1 MVIGVKDAVK
11 LIGMSIIACCAIFVC
26 TLFLNY
32 QLDLVSMQSSITT
45 PAAAAMYE
53 AQVSMGK
60 VTCAVTGGCLAATS
74 VVMLLFYVKDYIDT
88 HGKNLGILKALGY
101 SRGKIAKHF
110 WVFGCSVFL
119 GCAVGFC
126 AACAYLPRFYQLQNA
141 QALFPDIAVR
151 FHPWLACLL
160 VFVPALFY
168 SLVAILYA
176 RRRLKRPALDLL
188 RERQEEPPK
197 LRRKQERELPF
208 LQDLRKNTR
217 HRKKSLV
224 FFIAFSAFCFSAMTQ
239 MSLSMKKLSSGTFAF
254 MIITIGL
261 VLAFTTLFLSLT
273 TVLKANTKTL
283 AMLRVFGYSRS
294 ACSRA
299 ILGGYRPVTYV
310 GFALGTLYQY
320 VLLKLVVTLIFADID
335 AMPEYR
341 FDFAALA
348 VSLIAFVT
356 AYELILYGYSRRI
369 KHISLKSIMS
379 E

>member
-1 MVIGVKDAVK
+1 MVIGVKDTGK
-11 LIGMSIIACCAIFVC
+11 LIGISIIACCAVFVC

-32 QLDLVSMQSSITT
+32 QLDLTAIGGSLTT
-45 PAAAAMYE
+45 PAAAAMYN
-53 AQVSMGK
+53 AQLSMGK
-60 VTCAVTGGCLAATS
+60 VTCAVSGGCLAATS

-101 SRGKIAKHF
+101 SRSKIAKHF
-110 WVFGCSVFL
+110 GIFGCSVFL

-126 AACAYLPRFYQLQNA
+126 AAAAYLPKFYQLQNA
-141 QALFPDIAVR
+141 QGLFPDIAVR

-160 VFVPALFY
+160 IFVPALFY
-168 SLVAILYA
+168 SLIAILYA
-176 RRRLKRPALDLL
+176 RRKLKKTALDLL

-197 LRRKQERELPF
+197 PRRGQERELPF
-208 LQDLRKNTR
+208 LQDLRKNTLR
-217 HRKKSLV
+217 QKKSLV

-239 MSLSMKKLSSGTFAF
+239 MSFSMKKLASSTFAF

-261 VLAFTTLFLSLT
+261 ILAFMTLLLSLT
-273 TVLKANTKTL
+273 AVLKANTKTL
-283 AMLRVFGYSRS
+283 AMLRVFGYSHS

-299 ILGGYRPVTYV
+299 ILGGYRPVSYA

-320 VLLKLVVTLIFADID
+320 LLLKIMVTFIFTDVESVVK
-335 AMPEYR
+335 YR
-341 FDFAALA
+341 FNFAALA
-348 VSLIAFVT
+348 VSLVAFVA

-369 KHISLKSIMS
+369 KRISLKSIML